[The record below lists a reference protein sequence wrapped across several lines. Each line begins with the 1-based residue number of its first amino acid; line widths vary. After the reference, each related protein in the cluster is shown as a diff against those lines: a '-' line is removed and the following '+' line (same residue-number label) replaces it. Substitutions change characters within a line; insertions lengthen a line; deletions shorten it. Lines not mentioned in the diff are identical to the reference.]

1 MVARLIKK
9 NQYILKN
16 MAVGT
21 MKKPVKHTRDS
32 DSSRDCVGAG
42 GTAQWE
48 NHLLSQIHSRHISAR
63 RTWRPAYHPSSWETD
78 GGFPDKQAE

>member
-1 MVARLIKK
+1 
-9 NQYILKN
+9 